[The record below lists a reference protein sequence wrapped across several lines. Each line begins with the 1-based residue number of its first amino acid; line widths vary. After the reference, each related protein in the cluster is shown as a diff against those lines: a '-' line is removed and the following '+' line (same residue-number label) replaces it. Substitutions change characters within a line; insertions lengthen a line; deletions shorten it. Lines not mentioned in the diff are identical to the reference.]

1 MPAPWSIVE
10 RSVRQLSRL
19 IIIAAAALV
28 AWIGGSITH
37 AYDREPPRIAHYT
50 SEYARIGFILDRSG
64 ELAKLKFDGS
74 EEILV
79 LRWQPAAGGDRL
91 LIRDDGETVLRI
103 SGLGGI
109 TLFTPENR
117 RGLPVAQDGNAQ
129 PLGSTPPSIAFVRDI
144 AGRIMAQ
151 LRAETGR
158 EIVFEANWN
167 AVAGDDGA
175 RAILF
180 DAIRNAGTALFG
192 LSRTAPGRA
201 GISSYLR
208 RVRFVQAR
216 YPAISLQGDMLIV
229 AFSVEQGLAGRP
241 SSFAIGRQLM
251 QIVR

>member
-1 MPAPWSIVE
+1 MIAVVAFAAGFGAIVA
-10 RSVRQLSRL
+10 S
-19 IIIAAAALV
+19 
-28 AWIGGSITH
+28 

-64 ELAKLKFDGS
+64 ELAKLKFDGT

-91 LIRDDGETVLRI
+91 LIRDDGEVVLRI

-109 TLFTPENR
+109 TLFTADNR
-117 RGLPVAQDGNAQ
+117 RGFPVAPDGPAQ
-129 PLGSTPPSIAFVRDI
+129 PLTSAPPSIALIRDI
-144 AGRIMAQ
+144 AGRIMSQ

-158 EIVFEANWN
+158 EIVFEANWT
-167 AVAGDDGA
+167 AVAADGGA
-175 RAILF
+175 RGILF

-192 LSRTAPGRA
+192 ISRTAPGRA

-216 YPAISLQGDMLIV
+216 FPAISMQGDMLIV

-241 SSFAIGRQLM
+241 SSFAIRRQLA
-251 QIVR
+251 QIMH